1 VPDADLSGRLALL
14 ADRTLAR
21 LSRPDADGGAWVP
34 SVKQASGYRQS
45 GYYDPGPDLVA
56 WVEACYELELVLSDF
71 DWPEW
76 SGTAE
81 AASLRDDPEALAN
94 TTPIQLAQLITVLVR
109 EDRFC
114 EGALGANFASGLL
127 LRLTQ
132 RAAALGPETQ
142 TKEEQR

>member
-1 VPDADLSGRLALL
+1 MPDADLSGRLARL
-14 ADRTLAR
+14 ADRTLTR
-21 LSRPDADGGAWVP
+21 LSRADSDGGAWVP
-34 SVKQASGYRQS
+34 SVKQASGSWQS
-45 GYYDPGPDLVA
+45 GYYDPGADLVA
-56 WVEACYELELVLSDF
+56 WVEACYELELVLPDF

-94 TTPIQLAQLITVLVR
+94 ATPIQLAQLITVLVR

-127 LRLTQ
+127 RRLTQ
-132 RAAALGPETQ
+132 RAAISGEAGTSD
-142 TKEEQR
+142 RRGM